1 IRDFHVTGVQTC
13 ALPIFLFRTNSQSEA
28 LEQALTYR
36 NIGYLARGGD
46 RFFHRQEV
54 RRAMVSLR
62 AATRVEQL
70 DPSRAVRD
78 TPSQQGWSATAP
90 ETTGAVRDRWDS
102 LNARVGLTDTI
113 TARPG
118 ATMTD
123 VVRELEERAESQAAP
138 VVDGV
143 TLASVH
149 AAKGLEW
156 PVVYVVGA
164 SDGLLPISMAKTAA
178 EIEEE

>member
-36 NIGYLARGGD
+36 NIGYLVRGGD
-46 RFFHRQEV
+46 RFFDRQEV

-78 TPSQQGWSATAP
+78 ILSQQGRS
-90 ETTGAVRDRWDS
+90 EER
-102 LNARVGLTDTI
+102 RVG
-113 TARPG
+113 
-118 ATMTD
+118 
-123 VVRELEERAESQAAP
+123 
-138 VVDGV
+138 
-143 TLASVH
+143 
-149 AAKGLEW
+149 KGCR
-156 PVVYVVGA
+156 GRR
-164 SDGLLPISMAKTAA
+164 GR
-178 EIEEE
+178 